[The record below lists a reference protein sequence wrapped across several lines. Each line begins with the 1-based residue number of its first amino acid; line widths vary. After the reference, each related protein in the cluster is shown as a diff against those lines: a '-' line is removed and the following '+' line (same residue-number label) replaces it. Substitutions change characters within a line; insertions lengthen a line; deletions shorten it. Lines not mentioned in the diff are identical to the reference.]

1 MSPPARDRKLPR
13 LSREQL
19 RGLTVLALG
28 ALLLIVA
35 FTGRVPLLGGKGGRI
50 VLARFAQ
57 ANEVNSATPVRIGG
71 VDVGLVDSLRAAPGN
86 STTVAMR
93 ITSGG
98 VQLHDDASAQVR
110 WRTLLGGSMYIDLD
124 PGSPSAP
131 SLGGEIP
138 LTRTGTQVDWD
149 QLNGQLPSGTRREL
163 GRMLAGF
170 RAALQAPRGEGATI
184 RVLGPALS
192 VIGAGSDALRGTQS
206 GELPRLVRSTA
217 STVRALSADTGALQ
231 RLVGGAEQT
240 LAVTAAHNSAL
251 AQAIELSPAALDST
265 RTTTGRLDVTLSKLD
280 PLIARLRPGARELG
294 PATRLLRPM
303 LDRTDR
309 VLRDA
314 LPLLHAAPPALAGL
328 GRMSAHGTPL
338 LGALTPTVNRLNTEL
353 IPWLG
358 RADSDTHLRLYE
370 TIGPLF
376 SALSSSLGN
385 FDTNG
390 YSYNFNVQFSTGSLL
405 LPCDTGPG
413 ATHPQQCLLLRQT
426 LRDVFGAKR

>member
-1 MSPPARDRKLPR
+1 VNAADRIRQR
-13 LSREQL
+13 LSRDQL
-19 RGLTVLALG
+19 RGLAVFALG
-28 ALLLIVA
+28 ALLLMIV
-35 FTGRVPLLGGKGGRI
+35 FTGRVPLLGGKGGRT

-57 ANEVNSATPVRIGG
+57 ANEVNSSTPVRIGG
-71 VDVGLVDSLRAAPGN
+71 VDVGHVDSLRAAPGN

-98 VQLHDDASAQVR
+98 VQLRDDASAQVR
-110 WRTLLGGSMYIDLD
+110 WRNLLGGSMYIDLD

-131 SLGGEIP
+131 SLAAEIP
-138 LTRTGTQVDWD
+138 LARTGTQVDWD

-163 GRMLAGF
+163 GRMLAGLN
-170 RAALQAPRGEGATI
+170 AALQAPKGEGATI

-192 VIGAGSDALRGTQS
+192 VIGAGSDALRGAQT

-231 RLVGGAEQT
+231 GLVDGAEQT

-265 RTTTGRLDVTLSKLD
+265 RTTSRRLDVTLSKLD

-294 PATRLLRPM
+294 PATRLLQPM
-303 LDRTDR
+303 LDQTDR

-314 LPLLHAAPPALAGL
+314 LPLLRAAPPALEKL
-328 GRMSAHGTPL
+328 GSMSAHGTPL

-358 RADSDTHLRLYE
+358 RADSDTHLPLYE

-390 YSYNFNVQFSTGSLL
+390 YSYNFNVQLSPGSLL

-413 ATHPQQCLLLRQT
+413 GTHPQQCLLLRQT
-426 LRDVFGAKR
+426 LRHMFGAKR